1 MPVIRRTDDTIFKA
15 VAGETADRLEDL
27 RTLYLGDGWV
37 ALVGFAY
44 PGRPVR
50 GARTVALLI
59 VPADPSNIP
68 PDGLSHRQL
77 RDAITGL
84 ADLGPEVSLGRWR
97 ETFGRLGRPWTP
109 ELEKQ
114 LEKEL
119 RRLGRKQAPGGRGSP
134 YPGEF
139 FARVALDAIEL
150 AAQGRGSD
158 IVNALLDRY
167 LKADPRPKDRRAKP
181 ITYET
186 VKGWYQQ
193 AKDRG
198 FLAKPGRKGVRLVA
212 PTERLHAFM
221 EGEGS

>member
-1 MPVIRRTDDTIFKA
+1 MPVRTHETIFKA
-15 VAGETADRLEDL
+15 VAGEMADRLEDL

-59 VPADPSNIP
+59 VPADPSDIP

-84 ADLGPEVSLGRWR
+84 TDLGADVSIETWR
-97 ETFGRLGRPWTP
+97 EVFVRHGKPWTP
-109 ELEKQ
+109 DVEKS
-114 LEKEL
+114 LAKEL

-134 YPGEF
+134 YPNEF
-139 FARVALDAIEL
+139 FARVALDAVEL
-150 AAQGRGSD
+150 AAQGHGGD
-158 IVNALLDRY
+158 IVNALSERY
-167 LKADPRPKDRRAKP
+167 QKADPRPKDRRAKP
-181 ITYET
+181 ITYQT

-193 AKDRG
+193 TKNRG
-198 FLAKPGRKGVRLVA
+198 FLEKPGRRGVRLVA

-221 EGEGS
+221 QGEESR